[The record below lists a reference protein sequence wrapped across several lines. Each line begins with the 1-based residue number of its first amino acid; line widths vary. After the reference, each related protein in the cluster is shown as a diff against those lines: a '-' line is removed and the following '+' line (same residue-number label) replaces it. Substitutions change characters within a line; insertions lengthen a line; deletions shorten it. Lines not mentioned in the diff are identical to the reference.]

1 MGDPTEHELD
11 LICRLCDVN
20 QDRVVW
26 ALCEQCGIPRVL
38 HHSDI
43 LLFDTDDGSTRPA
56 VCVIERYLPLDFH
69 PGAILEALPSP
80 TPAFIAAFEC
90 EDIDE
95 SIIFRDDADHLA
107 EWAALAMSPRD
118 VDEAKRHELV
128 SELLTHNIAAAHNA
142 DAVASCRCPGCL
154 SAPPSADALAVS
166 ARLLVEQAKAAR
178 TASSA
183 LHLASGITHLSL
195 GIDGYLVI
203 SDYSSRVGLLGA
215 PFFSGYVSREF
226 SKSVRAVYVE
236 CPCRMGC
243 IGQGEAL
250 RSRF

>member
-1 MGDPTEHELD
+1 MVGIHNLCITCDPDLWVGDGTHD
-11 LICRLCDVN
+11 
-20 QDRVVW
+20 W
-26 ALCEQCGIPRVL
+26 ALCEQCGIPAVL
-38 HHSDI
+38 HYNM
-43 LLFDTDDGSTRPA
+43 STRPA

-95 SIIFRDDADHLA
+95 SIIFRDEADHLA

-128 SELLTHNIAAAHNA
+128 SELLTRNIAAAHNA